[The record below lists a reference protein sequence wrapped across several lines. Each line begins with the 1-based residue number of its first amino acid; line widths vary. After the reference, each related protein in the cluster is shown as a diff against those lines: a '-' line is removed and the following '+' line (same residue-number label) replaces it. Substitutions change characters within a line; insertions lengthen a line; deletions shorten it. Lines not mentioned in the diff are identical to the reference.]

1 MALAACGG
9 TTAGATTAPPQSSP
23 QQAQSASAFA
33 GTGWEVVRVPEV
45 ALELNL
51 PLAAGWRALSGSAWT
66 RLDHPASASLLEV
79 RVLRAERRVKPEDC
93 AARARLERPE
103 LPAFTTEDAV
113 DAQLVTA
120 PPGFRA
126 QQVVSAQEAPDAA
139 LVGEVSLYAAGVGRC
154 FVAHFITRFSG
165 PAREQEISHRLA
177 LVTDRIIPSL
187 RLRDADTRIAPEPF
201 AK

>member
-1 MALAACGG
+1 VAA
-9 TTAGATTAPPQSSP
+9 APPQSAAP
-23 QQAQSASAFA
+23 EAHAASAFA
-33 GTGWEVVRVPEV
+33 STGWEVVRVPEV

-51 PLAAGWRALSGSAWT
+51 PLASGWRALPGSAWT
-66 RLDHPASASLLEV
+66 RLEHAASTSLLEV

-103 LPAFTTEDAV
+103 LPGFAPEEAV

-126 QQVVSAQEAPDAA
+126 QQVVSVQEAPNGA
-139 LVGEVSLYAAGVGRC
+139 LAGEVSLYAAGVGRC
-154 FVAHFITRFSG
+154 FITHFITRFSG
-165 PAREQEISHRLA
+165 PQREQEISHRLA

-187 RLRDADTRIAPEPF
+187 RLRDADTRVAPEPF
-201 AK
+201 SK